1 MDPRQQFLADLLTQ
15 FFAVRQAWVESDA
28 KFITE
33 ALEQAADEL
42 VAGFSDGAIPGD
54 FRKLERVISLEFEPA
69 WQRFKDD
76 AASTGDP
83 HLLPGDAFWLAV
95 AHVEKAREEAE
106 PRQPQSIE
114 SIETLRRQGVS
125 DRQICLIYDWVD
137 GRGNPELWRL
147 REEEA
152 EPGKHTKH
160 WVSAAER
167 RRQEQNSRQQQ
178 LRRQIA
184 ERQTR
189 KVEQLTKPCQESI
202 EELLAQGLSATQIAE
217 MRRCNVDEVFE
228 EADRLGVARPPLNYS
243 PLGTGRGV
251 HDADISEAQARI
263 HDATAKNGRGRRA
276 APPKPNKRSSPPAVD
291 EEGDDPAADAD
302 RADID
307 DDDVLDAEEA
317 FAMSE
322 ADDAAEPAAGNAA
335 PAGESQTL
343 EQEIVAYSQAGMDE
357 HAIAQAVSA
366 PGQKIGVKKVR
377 AILNRFAEEP
387 AAFG

>member
-1 MDPRQQFLADLLTQ
+1 MSSDPRQQFLADLLTQ

-33 ALEQAADEL
+33 DFERAADEL
-42 VAGFSDGAIPGD
+42 VEGFLEGSIPGE
-54 FRKLERVISLEFEPA
+54 FRKLERVISLELAPA
-69 WQRFKDD
+69 WQRFKEE
-76 AASTGDP
+76 APGDP

-95 AHVEKAREEAE
+95 AHVEKASEEAE
-106 PRQPQSIE
+106 PRQRQSIE

-152 EPGKHTKH
+152 EPGKHTKN
-160 WVSAAER
+160 WISAAER
-167 RRQEQNSRQQQ
+167 RRLEQESRQQQ

-202 EELLAQGLSATQIAE
+202 EELLVQGLSATQIAE
-217 MRRCNVDEVFE
+217 MRRCSVDDVFH
-228 EADRLGVARPPLNYS
+228 EADRLGVVRPPLNYS

-263 HDATAKNGRGRRA
+263 HDATAKNGRGRRT
-276 APPKPNKRSSPPAVD
+276 APPKPARPSSPP
-291 EEGDDPAADAD
+291 PASNEVGQDGEYADAQ
-302 RADID
+302 

-317 FAMSE
+317 FAMSD

-377 AILNRFAEEP
+377 AILKRFAEEP